1 MDSLQK
7 KSAPEVKNGIRWEV
21 FLPAYLVIA
30 AAAAVGIF
38 NKEALTKASNMFFF
52 WSLDSFGWLFQLS
65 IMASF
70 VLVAVV
76 TFTKLGNMR
85 IGGKDAKPKYSFWTW
100 FAMTLT
106 GGIATGIVRVYG
118 IIVGVA
124 GCAAS
129 FAASR
134 QPSQTSFMRLAV
146 VGRAFEIVPSAAARK
161 ASCSASVFSRHS

>member
-106 GGIATGIVRVYG
+106 GGIATGIVTWGVNEPLIYFGNIWGELDALG
-118 IIVGVA
+118 I
-124 GCAAS
+124 
-129 FAASR
+129 
-134 QPSQTSFMRLAV
+134 QPYTA
-146 VGRAFEIVPSAAARK
+146 EAARF
-161 ASCSASVFSRHS
+161 AIGRSFYNWTFIP

>member
-38 NKEALTKASNMFFF
+38 NKEALTKAGNMFSGPF
-52 WSLDSFGWLFQLS
+52 DSFGWLFQLS
-65 IMASF
+65 IRWGF

-85 IGGKDAKPKYSFWTW
+85 IGGKDAKPKYSF
-100 FAMTLT
+100 FGHGL
-106 GGIATGIVRVYG
+106 R
-118 IIVGVA
+118 
-124 GCAAS
+124 
-129 FAASR
+129 
-134 QPSQTSFMRLAV
+134 
-146 VGRAFEIVPSAAARK
+146 
-161 ASCSASVFSRHS
+161 